1 MTNIMSSKRFL
12 FSIMVTIIAVNLTA
26 CQPGQPTFTPTGT
39 HNVLAVETFLADIAQ
54 NVAGDHFIV
63 NSLVPLGSDPHAF
76 EPTPQDV
83 AAMSDADL
91 ILINGR
97 GFEEWLDPILTSLP
111 ADAHIVECSAGLTA
125 RTPGTGETDL
135 LDPDHTQGDP
145 HFWLDPLNVIQYVNN
160 IRDAFISMD
169 PQNQSEYRAN
179 ASAYIQQ
186 LNDLNDWIVTQIAQ
200 IPPEDRYLVTNH
212 ESLGY
217 YADRYGFQI
226 VGAVIPSVSTGASP
240 SAQQLAALV
249 ERIQAT
255 GVRGI
260 FLETGSNP
268 QLADQIAAETGLS
281 VTDLF
286 THSLST
292 PDGPA
297 PTYIAMMQYNTTAI
311 VNALK
316 P

>member
-1 MTNIMSSKRFL
+1 MSSKRFSL
-12 FSIMVTIIAVNLTA
+12 SVIVAFLIFNLTA
-26 CQPGQPTFTPTGT
+26 CQPGQPIPTPTGT
-39 HNVLAVETFLADIAQ
+39 PNVLAVETFLADIAQ
-54 NVAGDHFIV
+54 NVAGDLFVV
-63 NSLVPLGSDPHAF
+63 NSLIPLGSDPHAF

-83 AAMSDADL
+83 AVMSDADL

-125 RTPGTGETDL
+125 RTPGTGETAL

-145 HFWLDPLNVIQYVNN
+145 HFWLDPLNVIQYVYN
-160 IRDAFISMD
+160 IRDAFISID
-169 PQNQSEYRAN
+169 PQNQAEYQAN
-179 ASAYIQQ
+179 AEAYIRQ
-186 LNDLNDWIVTQIAQ
+186 LTNLNDWIVTQVAQ

-217 YADRYGFQI
+217 FADRYGFQI
-226 VGAVIPSVSTGASP
+226 VGAIIPSVSSGASP
-240 SAQQLAALV
+240 SAQQLADLV
-249 ERIQAT
+249 DRIQAT

-268 QLADQIAAETGLS
+268 QLADQIAAETNLN

-286 THSLST
+286 THSLSA

>member
-1 MTNIMSSKRFL
+1 MKRKGQK
-12 FSIMVTIIAVNLTA
+12 SAIIITILTILLTA
-26 CQPGQPTFTPTGT
+26 CQTVPQGPASSTTPSI
-39 HNVLAVETFLADIAQ
+39 LAVETFLADIAQ
-54 NVAGDHFIV
+54 NVAGDHFMV
-63 NSLVPLGSDPHAF
+63 NSLIPLGSDPHAY

-83 AAMSDADL
+83 ALMSGADL
-91 ILINGR
+91 LLINGR
-97 GFEEWLDPILTSLP
+97 GFEEWLDPVMSSLP
-111 ADAHIVECSAGLTA
+111 AGVQIIDCSAGLTA
-125 RTPGTGETDL
+125 RTPGADETDL

-160 IRDAFISMD
+160 IRDAFIALD
-169 PQNQSEYRAN
+169 PQNQVDYAAN
-179 ASAYIQQ
+179 AEAYILQ
-186 LNDLNDWIVTQIAQ
+186 LNDLDAWIMTQVAQ
-200 IPPEDRYLVTNH
+200 LPAEGRYLVTNH

-226 VGAVIPSVSTGASP
+226 VGAIIPSVSTGASP
-240 SAQQLAALV
+240 SAQQLADLV
-249 ERIQAT
+249 DRIEAT

-268 QLADQIAAETGLS
+268 QLADQIASETNLS

-292 PDGPA
+292 SDGSA
-297 PTYIAMMQYNTTAI
+297 STYIAMMQYNTTAI
-311 VNALK
+311 VVALL